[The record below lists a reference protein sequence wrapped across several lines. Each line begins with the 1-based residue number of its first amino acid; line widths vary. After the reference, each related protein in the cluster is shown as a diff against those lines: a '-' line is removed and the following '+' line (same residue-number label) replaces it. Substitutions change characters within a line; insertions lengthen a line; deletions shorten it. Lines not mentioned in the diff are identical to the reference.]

1 MKLKGI
7 LSLALVAVICGC
19 SCGRVN
25 ETTYKNAVINFN
37 TTDAISFERIEKTT
51 DKNDS
56 SSYTKTVVEG
66 MFIFDTNRNGE
77 VVESKY
83 VIKDYVVADNRSTL
97 EYYYSSIS
105 NTLYRKKIIAGLS
118 EDRVKESME
127 YEDYFNIH
135 NCSTSSCRAAIST
148 NIAPIINI
156 EDVNGFVI
164 EKEEDEAVATYTA
177 ACPTYENCQGNEKID
192 YKLIIG
198 GDGNIVGLYY
208 TIPGPTTTTTISYH
222 FKNFGSDKVI
232 ISFPTELESYIDGN
246 ID

>member
-7 LSLALVAVICGC
+7 LSLALALIVCGC

-25 ETTYKNAVINFN
+25 ETTYKNAITNFN
-37 TTDAISFERIEKTT
+37 TTDAIDFERIEKIIA
-51 DKNDS
+51 NDDP

-66 MFIFDTNRNGE
+66 TFVFDTNRSGE
-77 VVESKY
+77 VMESRY
-83 VIKDYVVADNRSTL
+83 LIKDYVAADNRSTL

-118 EDRVKESME
+118 EDRIKESME
-127 YEDYFNIH
+127 YDEYFNIH
-135 NCSTSSCRAAIST
+135 NCSTTACRIAMPT
-148 NIAPIINI
+148 NIAPIIDI

-164 EKEEDEAVATYTA
+164 EKVEDEAIATYTA
-177 ACPTYENCQGNEKID
+177 ACPSYENCQGNEKID
-192 YKLIIG
+192 YELIIC
-198 GDGNIVGLYY
+198 GDGNIVGLSY
-208 TIPGPTTTTTISYH
+208 TIPGQTTTTTISYH
-222 FKNFGSDKVI
+222 FKNYGSDKVV